1 MLLSLAPLRAQQRGK
16 ATYYSRKA
24 NGVRMSD
31 GTRYHSD
38 SLVCAHRKYPFGS
51 MLKVTNPANGK
62 HVVVRVADRGPFAK
76 GRIIDLSYSA
86 AKALGILS
94 QGVAMVEVELY
105 RNPTKIPYR
114 AEPESVDLP
123 ELDLEVTAPGEAFR
137 HEQNPTKSGQQAA
150 HKTQPKARADQSA
163 KKN

>member
-1 MLLSLAPLRAQQRGK
+1 MSLSLVPVLAQQRGK

-51 MLKVTNPANGK
+51 LLKVTNPSNGK

-86 AKALGILS
+86 AKALGILA
-94 QGVAMVEVELY
+94 QGVAMVEVELFK
-105 RNPTKIPYR
+105 NPAKVPDR

-123 ELDLEVTAPGEAFR
+123 ELDLEMTVPEA
-137 HEQNPTKSGQQAA
+137 KSTRVKSKPA
-150 HKTQPKARADQSA
+150 KAKR
-163 KKN
+163 

>member
-1 MLLSLAPLRAQQRGK
+1 MSLSLVPVLAQQRGK

-51 MLKVTNPANGK
+51 LLKVTNPSNGK

-94 QGVAMVEVELY
+94 QGVAMVEVELFK
-105 RNPTKIPYR
+105 NPAKVPYR

-123 ELDLEVTAPGEAFR
+123 ELDLEMTVPEA
-137 HEQNPTKSGQQAA
+137 KSTRAKSKPA
-150 HKTQPKARADQSA
+150 KAKR
-163 KKN
+163 

>member
-1 MLLSLAPLRAQQRGK
+1 MSFSLVPVLAQQRGK

-51 MLKVTNPANGK
+51 LLKVTNPANGK

-94 QGVAMVEVELY
+94 QGVALVEVELFK
-105 RNPTKIPYR
+105 NPSRIPYR
-114 AEPESVDLP
+114 AESESVDLP
-123 ELDLEVTAPGEAFR
+123 ELDLEMPLPE
-137 HEQNPTKSGQQAA
+137 PKSS
-150 HKTQPKARADQSA
+150 KSKSTPA
-163 KKN
+163 KSKR